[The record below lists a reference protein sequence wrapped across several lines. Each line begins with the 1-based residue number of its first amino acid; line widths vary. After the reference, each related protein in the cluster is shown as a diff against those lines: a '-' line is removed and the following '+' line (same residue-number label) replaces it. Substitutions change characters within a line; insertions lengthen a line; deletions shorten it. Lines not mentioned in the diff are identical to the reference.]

1 MKSVTIVLVSA
12 LLLTAPV
19 AFAQTPYEQDFELL
33 AMVDGSL
40 AADGWLV
47 YGNVSDAGGNYLYGH
62 GPWPAPNNISNWCD
76 ITTGQ
81 GGIDQGDQQ
90 LSMFSDYN
98 NPDHALGYLIE
109 SNLYQEQTLPV
120 GASGIWC
127 FQFDAKM
134 GDLTGASTAS
144 AFIKTLDPGAGYAL
158 TNHIIYDT
166 TTLPETW
173 GTYTIY
179 LDVTGLDNQ
188 LFQIGFATVASNYEP
203 CGVFYDNVFL
213 FELSPSAAAEPES
226 QSTTFTRIKA
236 MYR

>member
-1 MKSVTIVLVSA
+1 MKSVTIVLVAA
-12 LLLTAPV
+12 LLLVATV
-19 AFAQTPYEQDFELL
+19 AFAQTPYEQDFEAL

-47 YGNVSDAGGNYLYGH
+47 YGNVSDSGGTYLYGY
-62 GPWPAPNNISNWCD
+62 GPFPAPNNIGNWCD

-81 GGIDQGDQQ
+81 GGVEQGEQQ
-90 LSMFSDYN
+90 LSMYNDYN
-98 NPDHALGYLIE
+98 NTDHALGYLIE
-109 SNLYQEQTLPV
+109 SNLYQEQVLPV
-120 GASGIWC
+120 GASGIWA

-144 AFIKTLDPGAGYAL
+144 AFIKTLDPNAGYAL

-166 TTLPETW
+166 TSLPETW

-188 LFQIGFATVASNYEP
+188 LFQIGFASVASNYEP
-203 CGVFYDNVFL
+203 SGIFYDNVYL
-213 FELSPSAAAEPES
+213 FELDPLTVPES
-226 QSTTFTRIKA
+226 EPTTWSSIKA